1 MLVNYFSCIVDAV
14 SRIGSNMFSLLTIH
28 VTKSSTVGVF
38 IFLNLCLCSHSVY
51 AEQSQSEQDLLKPM
65 LSMEVGRVVDGDSLY
80 LAGQQRQIR
89 LWGVDAPERNKP
101 GYWSARR
108 ALNNLTNN
116 QRLSCFPKELDR
128 YGRIVSRCFLS
139 GDQSGVELNRQLLER
154 GVAKEYCY
162 FSRGFYGFCD

>member
-14 SRIGSNMFSLLTIH
+14 SRIGSNMFSQLTIH

-80 LAGQQRQIR
+80 LAGQPRQIR
-89 LWGVDAPERNKP
+89 LWGVDAPERNPIRCGTK
-101 GYWSARR
+101 SVAIR
-108 ALNNLTNN
+108 A
-116 QRLSCFPKELDR
+116 RLSN
-128 YGRIVSRCFLS
+128 
-139 GDQSGVELNRQLLER
+139 GVLL
-154 GVAKEYCY
+154 
-162 FSRGFYGFCD
+162 FSRGFYDYPD

>member
-1 MLVNYFSCIVDAV
+1 MTLGFLIFFNIV
-14 SRIGSNMFSLLTIH
+14 FY
-28 VTKSSTVGVF
+28 
-38 IFLNLCLCSHSVY
+38 SHSGH
-51 AEQSQSEQDLLKPM
+51 AEQRQSEQNQLKPM
-65 LSMEVGRVVDGDSLY
+65 LSMEVSRVVDGDSLY
-80 LAGQQRQIR
+80 LFGQQRQIR

-108 ALNNLTNN
+108 VLNNLTNN

-139 GDQSGVELNRQLLER
+139 EDQSGVELNRQLLER